1 MVEIH
6 LTAEDLSLAEVEA
19 VRRQSYNESKGLR
32 GRNRAPATGN
42 KALQFHRLGC
52 IGEVAAATF
61 LGLRDG
67 LFANSE
73 PVRGSGDL
81 PGGIDVKTRAKH
93 GYDLLVQLKDD
104 PGKRFLL
111 VTYEWSGPAIIH
123 GWCLG
128 ADAMC
133 EAYIKTYVPGRTC
146 YAVPQLDLRSPD
158 ELLIEVV

>member
-1 MVEIH
+1 MVEIN
-6 LTAEDLSLAEVEA
+6 LSAEDLSLAESEA
-19 VRRQSYNESKGLR
+19 RRRQDHNESRGLR
-32 GRNRAPATGN
+32 GRNRAPATGS

-93 GYDLLVQLKDD
+93 SYDLLVQLRDD

-111 VTYEWSGPAIIH
+111 VTYEWSGPAIVH

-128 ADAMC
+128 SDAMR
-133 EAYIKTYVPGRTC
+133 ETYIKTYVPGRTC
-146 YAVPQLDLRSPD
+146 YAVPQLELRNPEDLLV
-158 ELLIEVV
+158 EIA